1 MHVTIATPQATLY
14 DDQAVSV
21 YLTTG
26 AGEIGI
32 LEGHTELIANTVPGV
47 MTVTALDGREYE
59 FFLGDGVVDVNQ
71 NEEVKIFSE
80 DIEVSDTI
88 DTDLAEEARKKAEEE
103 LEKLQSSSAADDI
116 EFARIQAEL
125 EKQLIRS
132 DIARRRNKNSHL

>member
-14 DDQAVSV
+14 DDVAVSV

-32 LEGHTELIANTVPGV
+32 LEGHAELIANTVPGV
-47 MTVTALDGREYE
+47 MTVATMDGKERE
-59 FFLGDGVVDVNQ
+59 FFLGDGIVHVDN
-71 NEEVKIFSE
+71 NEMVKIFSE
-80 DIEVSDTI
+80 DIEISDTI
-88 DTDLAEEARKKAEEE
+88 DSDLAEKARKKAEEE
-103 LEKLQSSSAADDI
+103 LQKLQLSSAIDDV

-132 DIARRRNKNSHL
+132 GIAKRRKKN